1 MNARVGT
8 QRLFSRTTLWCSS
21 ATQRLF
27 HGASLIYHICLPLV
41 ASGVNFLLP
50 KYWSVCNLSIY
61 MKNNKLILDNIIVL
75 HLNDNPLH
83 KDENASLFL
92 LSDIF
97 ILHLTVNLSWQSI
110 SDKSCLLVDYK
121 KYKYFSSENKTI
133 VIL

>member
-1 MNARVGT
+1 
-8 QRLFSRTTLWCSS
+8 
-21 ATQRLF
+21 
-27 HGASLIYHICLPLV
+27 
-41 ASGVNFLLP
+41 
-50 KYWSVCNLSIY
+50 